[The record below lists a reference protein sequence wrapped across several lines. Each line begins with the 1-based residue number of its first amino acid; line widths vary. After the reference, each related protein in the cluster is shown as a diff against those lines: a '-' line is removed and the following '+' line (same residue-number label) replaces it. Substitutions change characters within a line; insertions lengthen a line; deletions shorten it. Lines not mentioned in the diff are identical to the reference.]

1 VITNYFLKISGS
13 LFVLTGA
20 FLISFSSVFV
30 ATVDLEPTVSAFYRV
45 FIGFLALLIFYSI
58 KEKESPFRSEISRYL
73 YIAAIIFVLDLWF
86 WHRAII
92 YIGPGLS
99 TLLASLQVLIIP
111 FLSYFIFKEI
121 IRKQQLV
128 AVVIGVIGLFLC
140 LSDNWQQAGSQYKL
154 GILFGIFTALAYS
167 GYTVT
172 LKKASFQ
179 NKQLTNP
186 VHNLLIISLFSS
198 ILLAVI
204 VLIENNSFTIKSSS
218 DLLWMLCYGVICHVF
233 GWVFI
238 LKGMQTISVVSVG
251 IILIAQPILSFI
263 WDVLFFNRAISLIEI
278 SGICIVIAALFICAK
293 SESTTSNIE
302 ME

>member
-1 VITNYFLKISGS
+1 MISNYFVKISGS

-45 FIGFLALLIFYSI
+45 FIGFLALFIFYSI
-58 KEKESPFRSEISRYL
+58 KEKESPFRGEISRYL

-128 AVVIGVIGLFLC
+128 AVVIGVI
-140 LSDNWQQAGSQYKL
+140 
-154 GILFGIFTALAYS
+154 I
-167 GYTVT
+167 
-172 LKKASFQ
+172 
-179 NKQLTNP
+179 
-186 VHNLLIISLFSS
+186 
-198 ILLAVI
+198 
-204 VLIENNSFTIKSSS
+204 
-218 DLLWMLCYGVICHVF
+218 
-233 GWVFI
+233 
-238 LKGMQTISVVSVG
+238 
-251 IILIAQPILSFI
+251 
-263 WDVLFFNRAISLIEI
+263 
-278 SGICIVIAALFICAK
+278 
-293 SESTTSNIE
+293 
-302 ME
+302 

>member
-1 VITNYFLKISGS
+1 MISNYFVKISGS
-13 LFVLTGA
+13 LFVLIGA

-45 FIGFLALLIFYSI
+45 FIGFLALFVFYSI
-58 KEKESPFRSEISRYL
+58 KEKESPFRSEISKYL

-86 WHRAII
+86 WHRSII

-111 FLSYFIFKEI
+111 FLSYFIFKVA

-128 AVVIGVIGLFLC
+128 AVAIGVIGLFLC

-154 GILFGIFTALAYS
+154 GIFFGILTALAYS

-172 LKKASFQ
+172 LKKASFH

-186 VHNLLIISLFSS
+186 VHNLLIISLFAS

-204 VLIENNSFTIKSSS
+204 VLIENNSFAINSSS

-233 GWVFI
+233 GWIFI
-238 LKGMQTISVVSVG
+238 LKGIQTISVVSVG

>member
-1 VITNYFLKISGS
+1 MISNYFVKISGS
-13 LFVLTGA
+13 LFVLIGA

-45 FIGFLALLIFYSI
+45 FIGFLALFVFYSI
-58 KEKESPFRSEISRYL
+58 KQKESPFRSEISKYL

-86 WHRAII
+86 WHRSII

-111 FLSYFIFKEI
+111 FLSYFIFKVA

-128 AVVIGVIGLFLC
+128 AVAIGVIGLFLC

-154 GILFGIFTALAYS
+154 GIFFGILTALAYS

-172 LKKASFQ
+172 LKKASFH

-186 VHNLLIISLFSS
+186 VHNLLIISLFAS

-204 VLIENNSFTIKSSS
+204 VLIENNSFAINSSS

-233 GWVFI
+233 GWIFI
-238 LKGMQTISVVSVG
+238 LKGIQTISVVSVG